1 MNALSASNMAFS
13 WNRPF
18 FRNSPENGPAT
29 NTVDSHSASIPVA
42 IGASHRQ
49 LPNSNHWAMV
59 MLFGTIAALYFAREI
74 LIPLAFALIL
84 TFVLSPVVAL
94 LQKSRIGRVPSV
106 VVTILLTLAAAG
118 CAGWVIAIQLVDV
131 AKELPRYGQNIDA
144 KMAALR
150 IPTKGPLG
158 LAANSLKEIA
168 RQLSSPGATA
178 PVPGPPAPNRKQ
190 STAPGTAA
198 LPLPVQIVPPPAN
211 ALDYLRGLA
220 QHVLRPLGLTLLVLI
235 FTVFM
240 LIQRFDLRHRFF
252 RLVGL
257 GQINLMTQALD
268 DAAQRVSRY
277 LLMQVLVN
285 AAFGALFG
293 FGLYCIGVPYPAL
306 WGVVGGLLRIV
317 PYIGTM
323 VAAALPIALS
333 LAAFDSWLPPLLVFL
348 LFASLELIIANF
360 VEPWLYGTNTGISSL
375 ALLVA
380 AVFWTILWGP
390 AGLILSTPLT
400 VCLVVMGRYVPQLA
414 FLHILLGDEV
424 VLGTEAQIYQRLL
437 AMDQPEAHAIVDQFL
452 KEKPLVE
459 LYDSVLIP
467 ALSLAEQDRHKGGID
482 STREEF
488 LFLSINDLITEL
500 SEYQPAH
507 DSPPAEAAAAESGK
521 AERLITRIICL
532 PANDRADEVTA
543 AMLAQILEQAGH
555 AALSLP
561 IAHASLAEMLALLEV
576 RPDDVICICALPPYA
591 FTPART
597 MCKLIRER
605 FPKVKLVIG
614 VWGFGGDTEKAK
626 ARFERTQP
634 DRLLTS
640 LAQAVEQIQELI
652 QPKAS

>member
-106 VVTILLTLAAAG
+106 IVTILLTLAAAG

-306 WGVVGGLLRIV
+306 WGVVGGILRIV

-360 VEPWLYGTNTGISSL
+360 VEPWLYGANTGISSL

-380 AVFWTILWGP
+380 AIFWTILWGP

-400 VCLVVMGRYVPQLA
+400 VCVVVMGRYVPQLS
-414 FLHILLGDEV
+414 FLRILLGDEV
-424 VLGTEAQIYQRLL
+424 VLAAEAQIYQRLL
-437 AMDQPEAHAIVDQFL
+437 AMDQPEAHAIVDRFL

-467 ALSLAEQDRHKGGID
+467 ALSLAEQDRHKGAID
-482 STREEF
+482 TTREEF

-500 SEYQPAH
+500 SEYRPAH
-507 DSPPAEAAAAESGK
+507 DPSLPEAAPAESGK
-521 AERLITRIICL
+521 AELLSTRIICL

-561 IAHASLAEMLALLEV
+561 IAHASLAEMLALLEI

-614 VWGFGGDTEKAK
+614 VWGFSGDTEKAT

-640 LAQAVEQIQELI
+640 LAQAVEQIQELL